1 MATLELEARLDNL
14 LVTAQAETAD
24 IDIFAPMVVNDECPI
39 CLIPLPLHDDEI
51 VFMFCCGKQICNG
64 CNCVQMMNDIMKNE
78 VSKCAFCRQPDQDEG
93 KTNVKRLKKLTKKNN
108 PEAFM
113 QMAMRYKSGDGLM
126 QSDTRSLEMY
136 IRAAELSHANAYV
149 SIGEF
154 YKRGVAVEQNTSKAL
169 AFHEVGAKK
178 GSVHAHYLL
187 TKFHRRNG
195 NIQQLMEHMK
205 VTASAGAQDSMD
217 YLMKVYKQKLL
228 SKEDLTQTLRAYQT
242 SSNDTKSK
250 DRENAARLMKEQN
263 STSPSTH

>member
-24 IDIFAPMVVNDECPI
+24 IDIFAPIAVNNECPI

-51 VFMFCCGKQICNG
+51 VFMYCCGKQICNG
-64 CNCVQMMNDIMKNE
+64 CNCVQTMNDIMKNE

-93 KTNVKRLKKLTKKNN
+93 KTNVKRLKKLMKKNN
-108 PEAFM
+108 PEAYM

-126 QSDTRSLEMY
+126 QSNTRSLEMY
-136 IRAAELSHANAYV
+136 VRAAELSHANAYV

-154 YKRGVAVEQNTSKAL
+154 YKRGVVVEQKTSKAL

-178 GSVHAHYLL
+178 GSVHAHKVLALYHG
-187 TKFHRRNG
+187 KRRN
-195 NIQQLMEHMK
+195 IDESVRHCK
-205 VTASAGAQDSMD
+205 VAASAGDQDAMNG
-217 YLMKVYKQKLL
+217 LMKAYKEKAL
-228 SKEDLTQTLRAYQT
+228 SKEDLSQTLRAFQA
-242 SSNDTKSK
+242 SRDETKSK